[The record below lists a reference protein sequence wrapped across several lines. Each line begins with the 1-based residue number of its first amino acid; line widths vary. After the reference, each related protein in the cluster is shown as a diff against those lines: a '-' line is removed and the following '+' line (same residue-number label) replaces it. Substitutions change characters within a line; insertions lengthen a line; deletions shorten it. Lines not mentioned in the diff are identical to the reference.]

1 MINDVR
7 RLRPDNIVKV
17 KENGRWVTARVV
29 AVMPT
34 FIIAKNPYRQIGN
47 TYDIAK
53 KEVHGARISDEW
65 LCSFGWQ
72 KIKSEFGD
80 TELTIKDLKGS
91 GYALHSYNGVFRFYH
106 GLTPVSREFTSL
118 HELQNIFED
127 LIGKPVWIPDML
139 KPILASS

>member
-47 TYDIAK
+47 TYDIAR

-80 TELTIKDLKGS
+80 TEDLK
-91 GYALHSYNGVFRFYH
+91 V
-106 GLTPVSREFTSL
+106 EF
-118 HELQNIFED
+118 E
-127 LIGKPVWIPDML
+127 P
-139 KPILASS
+139 